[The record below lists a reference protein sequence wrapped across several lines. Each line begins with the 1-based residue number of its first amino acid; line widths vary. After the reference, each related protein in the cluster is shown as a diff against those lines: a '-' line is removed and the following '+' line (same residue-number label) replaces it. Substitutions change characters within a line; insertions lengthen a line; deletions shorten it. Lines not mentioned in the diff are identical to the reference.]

1 MRRRF
6 GALAEPLYVRRSL
19 ISPGSCSL
27 SEFEIVR
34 PSQDHP
40 EATIRTG
47 KLAVN
52 LEARV
57 VSVDDQPMHV
67 SATEYAILELLSLRK
82 GTILTKEMFLDRLYR
97 GINEPQLKIIDVF
110 LCKLRKKL
118 AQATGGNHYIETV
131 WGRGYMLRDPADTA
145 ATHTPQRLA

>member
-1 MRRRF
+1 
-6 GALAEPLYVRRSL
+6 
-19 ISPGSCSL
+19 L
-27 SEFEIVR
+27 SEFETNHAVLIQAIVR

-52 LEARV
+52 LDARI
-57 VSVDDQPMHV
+57 VSVEDQPVHIT
-67 SATEYAILELLSLRK
+67 SKEYGILELLSLRK
-82 GTILTKEMFLDRLYR
+82 GTILTKEMFLDRLYH
-97 GINEPQLKIIDVF
+97 GMNEPQLKIIDVF

-131 WGRGYMLRDPADTA
+131 WGRGYMLRDPGGDGGHPDPRDDAGGSPSDGS
-145 ATHTPQRLA
+145 HQ

>member
-1 MRRRF
+1 M
-6 GALAEPLYVRRSL
+6 
-19 ISPGSCSL
+19 
-27 SEFEIVR
+27 SEFETNHAVPIQAIVR
-34 PSQDHP
+34 PSQDHR

-52 LEARV
+52 LDARI

-67 SATEYAILELLSLRK
+67 TSREYAILELLSQRK
-82 GTILTKEMFLDRLYR
+82 GTVLTKEMFLDRLYH
-97 GINEPQLKIIDVF
+97 GMNEPELKIIDVF

-131 WGRGYMLRDPADTA
+131 WGRGYMLRDPGGDGGHPDPRDDAGGSPSDGS
-145 ATHTPQRLA
+145 HQ

>member
-1 MRRRF
+1 M
-6 GALAEPLYVRRSL
+6 
-19 ISPGSCSL
+19 

-131 WGRGYMLRDPADTA
+131 WGRGYMLRDPVDTA

>member
-131 WGRGYMLRDPADTA
+131 WGRGYMLRDPATTA
-145 ATHTPQRLA
+145 ATRTRPP

>member
-1 MRRRF
+1 
-6 GALAEPLYVRRSL
+6 L
-19 ISPGSCSL
+19 C
-27 SEFEIVR
+27 EFETNHAVPIQTIVR
-34 PSQDHP
+34 PFQRP

-67 SATEYAILELLSLRK
+67 TGTEYAILELLSLRK
-82 GTILTKEMFLDRLYR
+82 GTILTKEMLLDRLYH
-97 GINEPQLKIIDVF
+97 GMNEPQLKIIDVF

-131 WGRGYMLRDPADTA
+131 WGRGYMLRDPADTV
-145 ATHTPQRLA
+145 ATHTRRGSLREGSYQ